1 MIRSRNLVCPWPD
14 RQVRARVLSDGS
26 DAADSADRVAVTVT
40 LRSPCSERRKR
51 GKNARRYLSFIKSPC
66 GSGLP
71 MGDQRSER
79 DRDDAGRAPAS
90 IWNSAHRKVSEK
102 GDRVARLEAA
112 CDRIYAAA
120 AQVYR

>member
-1 MIRSRNLVCPWPD
+1 MNEEQDIVGDQTAPSKDLHCKEVDPSQD
-14 RQVRARVLSDGS
+14 RQMRLNEF
-26 DAADSADRVAVTVT
+26 
-40 LRSPCSERRKR
+40 LPRRIL
-51 GKNARRYLSFIKSPC
+51 AHSFIKSPC

-102 GDRVARLEAA
+102 GDRVARIEAA